1 MVLYYTNS
9 SLLGDEAHLSY
20 FKKDTIKKYK
30 RFTRRYYGISISFI
44 CRNRNKKDRL
54 LLNPITLKKYDF
66 KKSLKNLNMST
77 NLNLQSYDY
86 KLLYRDIFFCNNL
99 KLFKPQKFISYY

>member
-1 MVLYYTNS
+1 MLFYYTNS
-9 SLLGDEAHLSY
+9 SLLGDEAHLRY

-30 RFTRRYYGISISFI
+30 RFTRCYSGISISFI
-44 CRNRNKKDRL
+44 CRSRNKKDSL

-66 KKSLKNLNMST
+66 KEYLKNLNMYT
-77 NLNLQSYDY
+77 NLNLASYDY
-86 KLLYRDIFFCNNL
+86 KLLYKDINFCNNL